1 MSIKTLVFPRLVT
14 SDLMASEDNHN
25 SEADWFWSS
34 VVSAVSGSS
43 GLTLVA
49 GMFCGVLANIILRGR
64 PSPSSMSSASNSVMG
79 LASAVTRGPCKMVLV
94 VRTDVGMGKG
104 KVAAQCA
111 HAAVMCYK
119 KALRDAPDL
128 VERWEGL
135 GVTKVCVKVD
145 NEEALLGL
153 AAKAREAGV
162 VHAVVRDAGRTQ
174 IAAGTMTVLG
184 IGPTPTDVAHQL
196 TGHLKLY

>member
-1 MSIKTLVFPRLVT
+1 M
-14 SDLMASEDNHN
+14 DSEDWL
-25 SEADWFWSS
+25 SQLTET
-34 VVSAVSGSS
+34 VSGSQ

-49 GMFCGVLANIILRGR
+49 GMVAGILANVILRAR
-64 PSPSSMSSASNSVMG
+64 PRPGPLMG
-79 LASAVTRGPCKMVLV
+79 PLTNIASAVTKGPCKMVLV

-104 KVAAQCA
+104 KIAAQCA

-119 KALRDAPDL
+119 KGLHEAPDMI
-128 VERWEGL
+128 ERWEGA

-145 NEEALLGL
+145 SEEALLEL

-162 VHAVVRDAGRTQ
+162 VHGVVRDAGRTQ

-184 IGPTPTDVAHQL
+184 LGPAPLHTMHQI

>member
-1 MSIKTLVFPRLVT
+1 ME
-14 SDLMASEDNHN
+14 SD
-25 SEADWFWSS
+25 DWFTDLTT
-34 VVSAVSGSS
+34 ALSGSP

-49 GMFCGVLANIILRGR
+49 GMVAGVLANVILRAR
-64 PSPSSMSSASNSVMG
+64 PGAPPMMGPVASM
-79 LASAVTRGPCKMVLV
+79 ASALTKGPCKMVLV

-119 KALRDAPDL
+119 KGLREAPDMI
-128 VERWEGL
+128 ERWEGM

-145 NEEALLGL
+145 SEEALLEL
-153 AAKAREAGV
+153 AFRAKEAGV
-162 VHAVVRDAGRTQ
+162 VHGVVRDAGRTQ

-184 IGPTPTDVAHQL
+184 VGPAPLDIMQQI